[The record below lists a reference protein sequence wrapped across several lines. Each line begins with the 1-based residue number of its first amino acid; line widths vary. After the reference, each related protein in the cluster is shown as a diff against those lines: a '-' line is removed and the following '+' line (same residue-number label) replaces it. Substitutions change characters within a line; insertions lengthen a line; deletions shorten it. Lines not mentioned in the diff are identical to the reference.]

1 MKNSLTFALVILVS
15 GACQRTQYATQ
26 VPAPKFEYFE
36 EKAAA
41 TPTPIAQPVVE
52 ANPPAA
58 EVLPIAKLTSE
69 APIRPETETTAAPL
83 VSNEAKNTPH
93 KLTFKQRILAKA
105 VSHKVEKLQQKE
117 KDSKTNVLSVIA
129 AVAGLAGL
137 ILLFSA
143 GAPIGVLLS
152 LFALIGGFVG
162 KSKIKNSNQRGR
174 GWAIAAIV
182 LGFITF
188 FLLIMALL
196 FILFIL
202 FIIALFN
209 GV

>member
-41 TPTPIAQPVVE
+41 TPAPISQPIA
-52 ANPPAA
+52 PAA
-58 EVLPIAKLTSE
+58 EVLPVVKLPKE
-69 APIRPETETTAAPL
+69 AHNNPETVATAASL
-83 VSNEAKNTPH
+83 VSNEVKNTPQ
-93 KLTFKQRILAKA
+93 KLTFKQLILAKA
-105 VSHKVEKLQQKE
+105 VSRKVEKLQQKE
-117 KDSKTNVLSVIA
+117 KDGKTNALSVIA

-137 ILLFSA
+137 ILLSA
-143 GAPIGVLLS
+143 FGSIVAGLLLS

-162 KSKIKNSNQRGR
+162 KAKIKNSNQRGR

-182 LGFITF
+182 FGLTPFF
-188 FLLIMALL
+188 FLLMLLL

-202 FIIALFN
+202 ALFN
-209 GV
+209 GA